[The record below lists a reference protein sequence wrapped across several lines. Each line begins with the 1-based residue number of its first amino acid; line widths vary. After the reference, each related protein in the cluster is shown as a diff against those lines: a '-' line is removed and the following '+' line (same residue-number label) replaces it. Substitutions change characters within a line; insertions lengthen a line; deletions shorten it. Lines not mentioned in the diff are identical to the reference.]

1 MSTSIQ
7 HSLTFLFYFTDLL
20 FITED
25 TDITSYHDDS
35 IYVSAENVDE
45 VIESLEQAAIT
56 FLNGLK

>member
-25 TDITSYHDDS
+25 IDITSYHDDS
-35 IYVSAENVDE
+35 IYVNAENVDE
-45 VIESLEQAAIT
+45 VIDSLEQAANT